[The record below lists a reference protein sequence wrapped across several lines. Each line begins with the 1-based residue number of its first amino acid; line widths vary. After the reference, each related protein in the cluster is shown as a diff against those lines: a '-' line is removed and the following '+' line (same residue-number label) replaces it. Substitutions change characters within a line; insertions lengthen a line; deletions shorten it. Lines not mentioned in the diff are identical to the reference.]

1 MSRLTNQRNAV
12 LGALLAGEALTQ
24 PAAQERFKCYRLAS
38 RIHELREAGHLILSL
53 REPGSDGFVTY
64 LLLAEGGAAR

>member
-1 MSRLTNQRNAV
+1 MSRLTTQRDAV
-12 LGALLAGEALTQ
+12 LEALLSGEALTQ
-24 PAAQERFKCYRLAS
+24 PAAQSRFGCYRLAS

-64 LLLAEGGAAR
+64 IRLDERGAAR